1 MIVLT
6 CVCVPQPGQEEES
19 KAAARELTEKS
30 QDHKGLIGYF
40 WNLDEDTQ
48 DLHVIEVHENEAS
61 VLNHITLT
69 DFTRLSSISTVKDI
83 RLFGDAPSPTL
94 LEALS
99 GFGEYKIY
107 PSL

>member
-1 MIVLT
+1 MIILT

-30 QDHKGLIGYF
+30 QDHEGLIGYC

-48 DLHVIEVHENEAS
+48 DLHVIEVHENETS
-61 VLNHITLT
+61 VLNHIAHT
-69 DFTRLSSISTVKDI
+69 DFSRLGSISTVKDV
-83 RLFGDAPSPTL
+83 RMFGGRPSPAL

-99 GFGEYKIY
+99 GFGEYKVY

>member
-1 MIVLT
+1 MIVVT

-30 QDHKGLIGYF
+30 QDHEGLIGYF

-48 DLHVIEVHENEAS
+48 DLHVIEVHQNEAS
-61 VLNHITLT
+61 VLNHMALT
-69 DFTRLSSISTVKDI
+69 DFARLGSITTVKDI
-83 RLFGDAPSPTL
+83 RVFGDPPSPAL
-94 LEALS
+94 VQALS

-107 PSL
+107 RSL